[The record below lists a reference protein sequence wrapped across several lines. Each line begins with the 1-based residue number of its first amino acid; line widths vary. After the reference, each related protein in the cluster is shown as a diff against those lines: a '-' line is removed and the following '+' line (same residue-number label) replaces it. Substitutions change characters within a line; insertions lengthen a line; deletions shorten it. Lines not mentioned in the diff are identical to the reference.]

1 MRKDNEAVSEKRK
14 SVGMPY
20 DDAFRTMMVKSR
32 TLAIPFLN
40 EMFHLSIPSDARI
53 VAGSNELFTSS
64 GSRRITDSN
73 LRIAGDDTLYHTECE
88 SLPGGSRILIR
99 LFEYDSSIAIRHA
112 TIEGD
117 TLYVTYPKTGVLY
130 LRNSKSVNDRMHMVI
145 KAPDG
150 DEQLNIDIAVM
161 KVSEYSLEEI
171 FDKKLWFLLPFSIFN
186 HLSGLNSRVS
196 HRFQETEDAVIRD
209 LYLIR
214 DEVDKQ
220 VEVGSL
226 DVFSAGVLTELI
238 SKVFSVVGR
247 KSDRIVKGAMRIM
260 GGQVLELEADKIKVA
275 LDNAYNEGYDEA
287 YDKAYNKA
295 SNETRISMAKTFIP
309 VCKKAGL
316 SVTDAVESLVLNSGL
331 TQEDAE
337 ALVKKYW

>member
-1 MRKDNEAVSEKRK
+1 MRKDNEAASEKRK

-32 TLAIPFLN
+32 ALAIPFLN
-40 EMFHLSIPSDARI
+40 EMFHLSISSDAKI
-53 VAGSNELFTSS
+53 LAGANELFTSN

-130 LRNSKSVNDRMHMVI
+130 LRNSRSVNDRMHMVI

-150 DEQLNIDIAVM
+150 DEQLSIDVAVM

-171 FDKKLWFLLPFSIFN
+171 FDKKLWFLLPFFIFN

-196 HRFQETEDAVIRD
+196 YRVQEAEDAVIRD

-214 DEVDKQ
+214 DEVEKQ
-220 VEVGSL
+220 TEAGAL

-247 KSDRIVKGAMRIM
+247 KSDRIVKGAVRIM

-275 LDNAYNEGYDEA
+275 LDNAYNEGMNVGTV
-287 YDKAYNKA
+287 KAVV
-295 SNETRISMAKTFIP
+295 T
-309 VCKKAGL
+309 VCKKAGFDI
-316 SVTDAVESLVLNSGL
+316 TDAVESVVSETGL
-331 TQEDAE
+331 PQEDAE

>member
-40 EMFHLSIPSDARI
+40 EMFHLSISSDARI
-53 VAGSNELFTSS
+53 VAGSNELFTSN

-150 DEQLNIDIAVM
+150 DEQLSIDVAVL

-171 FDKKLWFLLPFSIFN
+171 FDKKLWFLLPFFIFN

-196 HRFQETEDAVIRD
+196 HRFQEAEDAVIRD

-214 DEVDKQ
+214 DEVEKQ
-220 VEVGSL
+220 TEVGAL

-238 SKVFSVVGR
+238 SKKCRQLCNLHFLRMKQGS
-247 KSDRIVKGAMRIM
+247 
-260 GGQVLELEADKIKVA
+260 
-275 LDNAYNEGYDEA
+275 
-287 YDKAYNKA
+287 
-295 SNETRISMAKTFIP
+295 
-309 VCKKAGL
+309 AGHR
-316 SVTDAVESLVLNSGL
+316 
-331 TQEDAE
+331 
-337 ALVKKYW
+337 